1 MVVFMKSIK
10 NHFSLVIAL
19 VSILFSMQI
28 FIVMD
33 RSIEAY
39 KQNLATQYSVIAVSQ
54 KSISTEDLM
63 SFNPLISK
71 VEELKPDGVIK
82 RLNKSMDVKNIE
94 LLKVTLPKFYKLHL
108 NKFPTP
114 DEVAKLTKNLLS
126 NNGITKVEDFSS
138 NHDTTYKMLLLF
150 KNIISIFAFT
160 IILVTTLLIFK
171 ELRIWQYQHSERMSI
186 MGLFGAPV
194 WLRSAV
200 LFRLAI
206 TDAIIATMM
215 VFLLF
220 TYLSQDSYVLSKF
233 LDIGVSVMIF
243 DQVGDTLVLLST
255 AILLSVFLASMIVLG
270 HKEEV

>member
-1 MVVFMKSIK
+1 MVVYMKSVK

-19 VSILFSMQI
+19 LSILFSMQI
-28 FIVMD
+28 FIVVD
-33 RSIEAY
+33 RSIDAY
-39 KQNLATQYSVIAVSQ
+39 KKNLANQYSVIAVSQ
-54 KSISTEDLM
+54 KSISKEDLL
-63 SFNPLISK
+63 SFDTLISD

-108 NKFPTP
+108 SRFPTP
-114 DEVAKLTKNLLS
+114 IEVKKLTKSLLA
-126 NNGITKVEDFSS
+126 NNGITKVEDFSR

-150 KNIISIFAFT
+150 KSVISIFAIT
-160 IILVTTLLIFK
+160 IMVVTTLLIFK
-171 ELRIWQYQHSERMSI
+171 ELRIWQYQHSDRMSI

-206 TDAIIATMM
+206 TDAIIATFI

-220 TYLSQDSYVLSKF
+220 TYLSQDAYILSKF
-233 LDIGVSVMIF
+233 LDIGVKIVIF
-243 DQVGDTLVLLST
+243 DQINDSLVLLST